1 MIFLIIQLN
10 FVWNDLIDFDID
22 KKIDIENSKLS
33 NVLFI
38 IQISY
43 DLMRKLLKILKLY
56 LTLMTFIMVVFF

>member
-33 NVLFI
+33 NFNKDLFKI
-38 IQISY
+38 
-43 DLMRKLLKILKLY
+43 RKCFLLFK
-56 LTLMTFIMVVFF
+56 